1 MDSGWTEDVGVSF
14 CVDVCTCG
22 QTIVSKVAMNILQKC
37 NYLYI
42 YTCADDQDTA
52 VEMYLRH
59 LGMDDMHPAVKR
71 KNLATHPNHLV
82 SENASIG
89 STMMDLPTHRDI
101 SKSIVE
107 RSHSLN
113 AAAG

>member
-42 YTCADDQDTA
+42 YI
-52 VEMYLRH
+52 YLCR
-59 LGMDDMHPAVKR
+59 
-71 KNLATHPNHLV
+71 
-82 SENASIG
+82 
-89 STMMDLPTHRDI
+89 
-101 SKSIVE
+101 
-107 RSHSLN
+107 
-113 AAAG
+113 